1 MKRNV
6 NYSRINNKNFYE
18 GDFLPRF
25 DREGFNPEAFR
36 NNDRRDRSVPQDE
49 NYYGNGYDSD
59 SGDII
64 DNQNDFQSYVDINSY
79 IDSFSNNTPAE
90 NLYANHSR
98 ENYSERSADRII
110 SARDNKKPSRKG
122 SNRGKKPNISKSKAI
137 IISVISFIL
146 IIAIIAGSLINSVL
160 NKITYDE
167 QRENKYIAADKL
179 ESDSK
184 VKNILLLGVDAR
196 NEKDKK
202 KSRADSMMLISI
214 DSNNNCI
221 KMVSFLRDTWV
232 YIPAHNGEQ
241 RLNAACSY
249 DGYDGVVDT
258 IEYNFGIDIDGYVI
272 ADFNMFKVLVDS
284 IGGVEVE
291 VTEKEAKEV
300 TNHKKRYGNVKLEA
314 GKHKLTGKQALAY
327 CRIRK
332 IDTDFM
338 RAKRQR
344 TVMQSIIKGVKK
356 SGPVGLYQMAS
367 DSSPYIETNLTK
379 SQLMSIA
386 TSALGC
392 MGEMV
397 ETKVPFDGTWKYENI
412 RGNSVITIDKGKN
425 KKKLIDYIYK
435 KTPQEIKDSENKKN

>member
-1 MKRNV
+1 M
-6 NYSRINNKNFYE
+6 
-18 GDFLPRF
+18 PRF
-25 DREGFNPEAFR
+25 DKDGYNPEAFR
-36 NNDRRDRSVPQDE
+36 NNDRRDRSVPQEE
-49 NYYGNGYDSD
+49 NYYGDPYGNN
-59 SGDII
+59 SGNII
-64 DNQNDFQSYVDINSY
+64 DNQNNYGDYVDINSY
-79 IDSFSNNTPAE
+79 IDSFSNDAPTE
-90 NLYANHSR
+90 NPYSNRSR
-98 ENYSERSADRII
+98 QSYSDRPQQQRGRREKRGSAKESR
-110 SARDNKKPSRKG
+110 KPSRRGGG
-122 SNRGKKPNISKSKAI
+122 SGAKTLAISKGKAI
-137 IISVISFIL
+137 LIAVISVIL
-146 IIAIIAGSLINSVL
+146 IIAIAAGALINSVL
-160 NKITYDE
+160 NKINYDE
-167 QRENKYIAADKL
+167 QRDNKYIAADKL
-179 ESDSK
+179 ERDAK

-196 NEKDKK
+196 DEKDKK
-202 KSRADSMMLISI
+202 KSRADSMMLISV

-232 YIPAHNGEQ
+232 YIPKHNGEQ

-258 IEYNFGIDIDGYVI
+258 IEYNFGIDIDGYVV

-332 IDTDFM
+332 IDTDFV

-356 SGPVGLYQMAS
+356 SGPIGLYQMAS
-367 DSSPYIETNLTK
+367 GCAPYIETNLTK
-379 SQLMSIA
+379 SQLTSIA
-386 TSALGC
+386 VSALGC

-397 ETKVPFDGTWKYENI
+397 ETKVPFDGTWQYANI
-412 RGNSVITIDKGKN
+412 RGNSVITINKDKN

-435 KTPQEIKDSENKKN
+435 KTPKEIKEAEKDKK